1 MAPPPITACLNFI
14 FLTFCNKI
22 HGETTTNGGIE
33 DETIF
38 GHDGGVD
45 GHVGG
50 PICCGS

>member
-22 HGETTTNGGIE
+22 HGETTPTNGGIE

-45 GHVGG
+45 GHLG
-50 PICCGS
+50 